1 MATYTTFASH
11 ILFKKIL
18 NDSLGS
24 FYRAGEFDSGGVTRK
39 VWLRVFDGAAV
50 PKSDVIGSI
59 ELADGIADTLKAA
72 NVAEDVA
79 HPVDDGVPGLA
90 QKWVGGRPLSTVFEK
105 VENEGFPV
113 PVDNALLILEKLALA
128 VSAGL
133 AVDVGGNTLVHGF
146 LHPGLIL
153 VTNDGE
159 AIVSGFGIS
168 EQLLGVLDTP
178 EAAQEAAPYLAPEVI
193 MTRTTGKR
201 GDIYSL
207 GAILYHLLTGQA
219 LPADPAARDG
229 VLDRAE
235 LSYDGEPI
243 PDDIKGLIR
252 RAIANRPEE
261 RFSSAADFKKELDK
275 LLYGGAY
282 SPTTFNLALFMDRLF
297 RSEIEEDEKEMAAE
311 DGVDVEPYLRPEP
324 EPEVEMDAPSASTA
338 ATRPANRGLIYG
350 ALGLVAV
357 VAVVIGVLL
366 GRSGGPDAPVQPTP
380 TAEEIAAQKQAQE
393 DRIKELAAQI
403 AEEKL
408 REKEEEITQE
418 LQASQERIDALQRQL
433 QQAQK
438 ESTTDADAER
448 RQAEIQAQIEAEQ
461 EAQKQQQA
469 ELEAERQRAEE
480 EARLQAE
487 REAEAQRQAEEERR
501 LAEAAAAETTEPRA
515 QASDATEVAEAQ
527 PTEQSAP
534 KVTVT
539 ENQFVRP
546 EEADTLPAILREEAV
561 TWPRSA
567 LHSRRKGIVVV
578 QATVNA
584 RGLVDDVKILRAD
597 EEGFGIP
604 QAVMDAVRNYRF
616 KPGTKDGVNIK
627 TTATVTKPYSFRG
640 R

>member
-18 NDSLGS
+18 TDGLGS
-24 FYRAGEFDSGGVTRK
+24 FYRAAEFGANGTTRT
-39 VWLRVFDGAAV
+39 VWLRVFDGPGVPAA
-50 PKSDVIGSI
+50 DVVGSL
-59 ELADGIADTLKAA
+59 ELADGIAEKLKAA
-72 NVAEDVA
+72 NVAEDVS
-79 HPVDDGVPGLA
+79 HPVENGIPGLA
-90 QKWVGGRPLSTVFEK
+90 QKWVGGRPLNHVFEK
-105 VENEGFPV
+105 VEHEGFPV

-133 AVDVGGNTLVHGF
+133 TVDVGGSALVHGF

-153 VTNDGE
+153 ITNDGE
-159 AIVSGFGIS
+159 AIVSGFGIA
-168 EQLLGVLDTP
+168 EQLLGVLDSP
-178 EAAQEAAPYLAPEVI
+178 EAAKEAAPYLAPEVI

-207 GAILYHLLTGQA
+207 GAILFQLLTGQP
-219 LPADPAARDG
+219 LPSDPATRETA
-229 VLDRAE
+229 LDQAE
-235 LSYDGEPI
+235 LAYDGEPI

-252 RAIANRPEE
+252 KAISTRPED

-297 RSEIEEDEKEMAAE
+297 RSDIEEDEKDMAAE
-311 DGVDVEPYLRPEP
+311 KDVDVQPYLRPEP
-324 EPEVEMDAPSASTA
+324 EPEVEVDEAPTA
-338 ATRPANRGLIYG
+338 AARPANRGLIYG

-366 GRSGGPDAPVQPTP
+366 GQSGSPDPVATPTP
-380 TAEEIAAQKQAQE
+380 TAEQIAAQKQAQE

-408 REKEEEITQE
+408 REKEEEITEE

-433 QQAQK
+433 QQAK
-438 ESTTDADAER
+438 KGTESSADAEQ

-461 EAQKQQQA
+461 EAQRQQQA
-469 ELEAERQRAEE
+469 QLEAERQKAAEAARLEAERQAEE
-480 EARLQAE
+480 
-487 REAEAQRQAEEERR
+487 QRQAEEEKQR
-501 LAEAAAAETTEPRA
+501 LAEAAASAEESTGEPE
-515 QASDATEVAEAQ
+515 SGTEVAEAAPADQQ
-527 PTEQSAP
+527 PAVVV
-534 KVTVT
+534 K
-539 ENQFVRP
+539 ENQYVRA
-546 EEADTLPAILREEAV
+546 EEVDTLPAILREEAV

-578 QATVNA
+578 QATVNSK
-584 RGLVDDVKILRAD
+584 GLVDDVKILRAD

-604 QAVMDAVRNYRF
+604 QAVIEAVRQYRF

-627 TTATVTKPYSFRG
+627 TTATVTKPYSFRN